1 MLITPTIDLDLA
13 DNPLLFAYWVIGDLN
28 ATNNSHHVKLTMC
41 LVSLY
46 LGSNTVLKIL
56 NIYRFMKGGSGD
68 EDKIPTFSRGQKGVK
83 RIGILAVEQNNRL

>member
-1 MLITPTIDLDLA
+1 M
-13 DNPLLFAYWVIGDLN
+13 
-28 ATNNSHHVKLTMC
+28 
-41 LVSLY
+41 
-46 LGSNTVLKIL
+46 LKIL